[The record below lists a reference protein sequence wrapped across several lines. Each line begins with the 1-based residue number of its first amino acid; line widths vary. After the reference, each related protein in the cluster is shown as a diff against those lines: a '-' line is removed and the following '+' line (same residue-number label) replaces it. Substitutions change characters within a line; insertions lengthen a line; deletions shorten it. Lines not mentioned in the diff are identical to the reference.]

1 MINFILSIGWQ
12 CKNLFWCGARFLLNN
27 PDITFMALPQDTEF
41 YSIENF
47 SLKKKNTLLP
57 WEEKNNDLDS
67 TLCVWLKKSQIL
79 SSLIT

>member
-1 MINFILSIGWQ
+1 
-12 CKNLFWCGARFLLNN
+12 
-27 PDITFMALPQDTEF
+27 MALPQDTEF